1 MGVKKRY
8 ITVCLMLLIMMII
21 GGVSASEDIDP
32 ISASDDGNET
42 LQINEIDE
50 EDNLATDSG
59 SVSVDNQD
67 SNIDREVLS
76 SMGVDDISDD
86 VIIHEGRK
94 VSKDEAL
101 GASSDENVLGD
112 SVIDTGVGDK
122 FTNLNKFITSNKGKI
137 LF

>member
-1 MGVKKRY
+1 MGVKKCY

-86 VIIHEGRK
+86 VIMHEGRK

>member
-86 VIIHEGRK
+86 VIMHEGKK
-94 VSKDEAL
+94 VSKEEAL
-101 GASSDENVLGD
+101 GASGDEDVLGD
-112 SVIDTGVGDK
+112 TYYDSSYSTMNHRFDR
-122 FTNLNKFITSNKGKI
+122 LP
-137 LF
+137 